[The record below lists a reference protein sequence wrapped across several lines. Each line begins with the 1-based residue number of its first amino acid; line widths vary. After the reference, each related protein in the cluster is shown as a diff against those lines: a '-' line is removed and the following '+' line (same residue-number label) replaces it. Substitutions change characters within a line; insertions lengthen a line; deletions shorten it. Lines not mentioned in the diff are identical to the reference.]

1 MRGFFL
7 IVCIAI
13 CSHLNAQT
21 CTTLGQNPATAF
33 PVCGTTVFTQTQ
45 VPICGG
51 TPVPGPCGR
60 TITDKNPFWYRF
72 NCYTTGTLGFEITP
86 LTLAEDYDWQLFDIT
101 GRNANEV
108 FTNSNLFVAC
118 NWSAEFGITGASA
131 AGTSLV
137 QCEGPGVP
145 LFSAMPTIIAGHTYI
160 LLISHFTDTQS
171 GYNLSFGGGTGS
183 ITDPLIP
190 KLLSADAICDGTK
203 VRVVFNKKMKCN
215 SLSSNG
221 SEFSISPAVA
231 NVISTVGYGCSS
243 SFDMDSVIL
252 TLNNP
257 LPPGIYNISIKNG
270 TDGNTVLD
278 NCGTAIAENDQV
290 QVEIIPLVPTPMD
303 SIQPV
308 LCAPDKVTLVFRKK
322 IRCSS
327 VAANGSDF
335 IISGTNAVN
344 IISASGD
351 CDAEG
356 LSYTIDVKF
365 SQSVQTAGSYTITL
379 QTGTDGNTIVD
390 ECGQITPAGSRLNF
404 STKDTV
410 NANLS
415 YTIGYG
421 CITDTVNYFHNGANG
436 VNTWTWLFDSVRIST
451 VQNPQI
457 YYAIFGPK
465 QTDLIV
471 SNGVCSDTASASI
484 LLDNVLSADFIFP
497 DVVCPRESAS
507 FRDTSTGNI
516 QSWLWEFGNGN
527 SSNLQA
533 PPPQFYSE
541 PLSNQQVP
549 VKLTVTNN
557 FGCSSSKTYPLLVVN
572 NCFIAVPSAFTP
584 NGDGLNDFLY
594 PLNAYK
600 ARELTFSVFNRFG
613 QRIFTTSSWLNKW
626 NGRFGNREADPG
638 TYVWFLKYTD
648 RDTNRN
654 YFLKGTSI
662 LIR

>member
-7 IVCIAI
+7 FLCLVAGFYA
-13 CSHLNAQT
+13 SSQT
-21 CTTLGQNPATAF
+21 CTTLGQNPSTAF
-33 PVCGTTVFTQTQ
+33 PVCGTTVFTQNQ

-51 TPVPGPCGR
+51 NTVPSPCTR
-60 TITDKNPFWYRF
+60 TLTDKNPFWYRF
-72 NCYTTGTLGFEITP
+72 TCYTSGTLGFEITP
-86 LTLAEDYDWQLFDIT
+86 LILAEDYDWQIFDIT

-108 FTNSNLFVAC
+108 FTNSNLFVAS
-118 NWSAEFGITGASA
+118 NWSAEFGITGASS

-137 QCEGPGVP
+137 LCDGPGVP
-145 LFSAMPTIIAGHTYI
+145 LFSSMPNIIAGHTYL

-183 ITDPLIP
+183 ITDPLAP

-215 SLSSNG
+215 SLSTNG
-221 SEFSISPAVA
+221 SEFTISPSVA

-257 LPPGIYNISIKNG
+257 LPPGTYTISIKNG
-270 TDGNTVLD
+270 TDGNTIFD
-278 NCGTAIAENDQV
+278 NCGLAIAENDQV

-303 SIQPV
+303 SIGQI
-308 LCAPDKVTLVFRKK
+308 LCAPDKLTLVFRKK

-335 IISGTNAVN
+335 IITGTNP
-344 IISASGD
+344 ISITSASGN
-351 CDAEG
+351 CDADG
-356 LSYTIDVKF
+356 LTSSIDVNF
-365 SQSVQTAGSYTITL
+365 SQPIQTAGNYSIVL
-379 QTGTDGNTIVD
+379 QQGSDGNTIID

-410 NANLS
+410 NADFTYN
-415 YTIGYG
+415 IRYG
-421 CITDTVNYFHNGANG
+421 CITDTVNYFHNGANS
-436 VNTWTWLFDSVRIST
+436 VNTWTWLFDSVRISN

-465 QTDLIV
+465 RTDLIV
-471 SNGVCSDTASASI
+471 SNGVCADTASANI
-484 LLDNVLSADFIFP
+484 LLDNILSADFIFP
-497 DVVCPRESAS
+497 DVVCPRESAN
-507 FRDTSTGNI
+507 FRDTSIGNI
-516 QSWLWEFGNGN
+516 QSWLWDFGNGN
-527 SSNLQA
+527 TSNVQIPPAQFYGEPSSNIQI
-533 PPPQFYSE
+533 
-541 PLSNQQVP
+541 P

-557 FGCSSSKTYPLLVVN
+557 FGCSSSKTNLLLVVN

-600 ARELTFSVFNRFG
+600 SRELTFSVFNRFG

-626 NGRFGNREADPG
+626 NGRFGNRDADPG

-648 RDTNRN
+648 RDTNKK
-654 YFLKGTSI
+654 YFLKGTTI